1 MKFFTPDVMFK
12 IVSFLFNK
20 YIFWIKISISSM
32 LICTNKSSL
41 NSYHG
46 MRTIHLQ
53 YIQFNFHLH
62 QDILQKLSKSKSSVM
77 VSGKCE
83 WIKYIPYG
91 VGRNNTDASKLL
103 HRRFQQKIWIII
115 SFFSRRDRDFYN
127 LVVRDEIEI
136 CIFYISRFE
145 TRSRICS
152 VKSWISRRG
161 REIKK
166 DFSWSSENSRC

>member
-1 MKFFTPDVMFK
+1 
-12 IVSFLFNK
+12 
-20 YIFWIKISISSM
+20 M
-32 LICTNKSSL
+32 LICTNKSSMK
-41 NSYHG
+41 SYRG
-46 MRTIHLQ
+46 LRTIQLQ
-53 YIQFNFHLH
+53 YIYIQFNFHFCPTFLKTLCCDENRLSRSRVKVKVVWWCWGNVNELH
-62 QDILQKLSKSKSSVM
+62 ICHMEVEETIQMLRNYCTEDFSKKV
-77 VSGKCE
+77 
-83 WIKYIPYG
+83 WIK
-91 VGRNNTDASKLL
+91 
-103 HRRFQQKIWIII
+103 I

-136 CIFYISRFE
+136 RIFYISRFE